1 MKILVSMCLLGV
13 PCRYDGKACP
23 NEAVIALSKEHT
35 LIPVCPEQL
44 GGLCTPRMPAERRGK
59 GVVTKDGQ
67 DVTQAYR
74 AGAEQALALCRQL
87 GCTLAVLKERSP
99 SCGRGHV
106 YDGAFSGTLTEGDG
120 VTAALLMKNGIP
132 VLGESAV
139 ERGLNLACPCRRLSC
154 ARFGDCA
161 ACRAYHESHK
171 KGGTPCD
178 RK

>member
-13 PCRYDGKACP
+13 PCRYDGKACL

-99 SCGRGHV
+99 SCGKGRI
-106 YDGAFSGTLTEGDG
+106 YDGTFSGSLTEGDG
-120 VTAALLMKNGIP
+120 VCARLLEENGIK
-132 VLGESAV
+132 VYGESQIEAFQR
-139 ERGLNLACPCRRLSC
+139 E
-154 ARFGDCA
+154 FMDK
-161 ACRAYHESHK
+161 EK
-171 KGGTPCD
+171 KEEG
-178 RK
+178 R

>member
-99 SCGRGHV
+99 SCGRGTI
-106 YDGAFSGTLTEGDG
+106 YDGTFSHRVVSGWGVAARLLREAGITVMDEENLDSRLFEG
-120 VTAALLMKNGIP
+120 L
-132 VLGESAV
+132 
-139 ERGLNLACPCRRLSC
+139 
-154 ARFGDCA
+154 
-161 ACRAYHESHK
+161 Y
-171 KGGTPCD
+171 
-178 RK
+178 